1 MNVITNVKI
10 TELKNIFRIVIV
22 LVVPDDIT
30 NIILNIIDNGNG
42 IQIIVGAI
50 ELASKLNGLWRAY
63 VIDVTV
69 WVMYCKAAI
78 ARGDFSMYTMFE
90 VECHFFSHYIN

>member
-10 TELKNIFRIVIV
+10 TELSNIFRIVIV

-50 ELASKLNGLWRAY
+50 ELASKLNGL
-63 VIDVTV
+63 
-69 WVMYCKAAI
+69 
-78 ARGDFSMYTMFE
+78 
-90 VECHFFSHYIN
+90 

>member
-50 ELASKLNGLWRAY
+50 ELASKLNGL
-63 VIDVTV
+63 
-69 WVMYCKAAI
+69 
-78 ARGDFSMYTMFE
+78 
-90 VECHFFSHYIN
+90 

>member
-10 TELKNIFRIVIV
+10 TELSNSFRIVIV

-50 ELASKLNGLWRAY
+50 ELASKLNGL
-63 VIDVTV
+63 
-69 WVMYCKAAI
+69 
-78 ARGDFSMYTMFE
+78 
-90 VECHFFSHYIN
+90 